1 MGVIQSSIN
10 SLLSTAA
17 IASKLSPA
25 AEERV
30 EIRQAE
36 RREAKAAKV
45 IDAVSKSETAYSP
58 ELVDNITNYGIEAAE
73 SLFKT
78 NPTEQN
84 LQSWQEGINT
94 KKNIEKGR
102 EQQSKLKAQQEAKAR
117 AQDWL
122 AADQERV
129 RNAEYFR
136 KPTKN
141 IIEDIKEIG

>member
-45 IDAVSKSETAYSP
+45 IDTVAKSETAYSP

-78 NPTEQN
+78 NPTEEN
-84 LQSWQEGINT
+84 LQSWQTGLNT
-94 KKNIEKGR
+94 KKDIEQR
-102 EQQSKLKAQQEAKAR
+102 RQSKLKAQQEAKAR

-136 KPTKN
+136 KPIKN